1 MTSVS
6 VGGEERLR
14 DLVERLRMHNEQL
27 ERALESRIVIE
38 QAKGVLGE
46 RYRLDV
52 DEAFEV
58 LRRAAR
64 SNRMRIHDLAR
75 TVIDSPR
82 TPTPIELELA
92 ESRLRRVQPE
102 SRRSRVAR

>member
-6 VGGEERLR
+6 VGDGERLR

-46 RYRLDV
+46 RYRMDV
-52 DEAFEV
+52 DDAFEV

-64 SNRMRIHDLAR
+64 SNRLRIHDLAR
-75 TVIDSPR
+75 AVIDSPR
-82 TPTPIELELA
+82 TPTSIELELA
-92 ESRLRRVQPE
+92 QSRLRPGRPA
-102 SRRSRVAR
+102 SPRTRAAR

>member
-1 MTSVS
+1 MTSISVS
-6 VGGEERLR
+6 NDERLR
-14 DLVERLRMHNEQL
+14 DLVERLRVHNAQL

-58 LRRAAR
+58 MRRAAR
-64 SNRMRIHDLAR
+64 SHRMRIHDLAR
-75 TVIDSPR
+75 AVVEAPR

-92 ESRLRRVQPE
+92 ESRLRPGQLASPGKRAV
-102 SRRSRVAR
+102 R